1 MRLGKEAMEALQA
14 EICGL
19 LTPGDELVVAG
30 AVALEGTSVL
40 AREKYE
46 VLREH
51 FSKSFL
57 REAMDLRREYGVW
70 EMFDNAWVKEQKPGK
85 ETQVRKTANV
95 KEEIQAAKAMKNS
108 EESADKT
115 DHESYGRIEDKQQ
128 VQDCMVW
135 NLAKKS
141 GATALY
147 AMKEGGF
154 LSALWKMAEASQVG
168 LEVDFKK
175 IPIRQETIEICEIF
189 DLNPYKLLSDGA
201 ILIGIPAGEALV
213 QELRRMGLMA
223 AVIGQTNSGNDRLL
237 YYNENARF
245 LERPGKDE
253 IYKVSL

>member
-1 MRLGKEAMEALQA
+1 MEALQA
-14 EICGL
+14 EVCGL

-30 AVALEGTSVL
+30 AVALEGTSLL
-40 AREKYE
+40 AREKYD

-51 FSKSFL
+51 FSESFL
-57 REAMDLRREYGVW
+57 RKAMDLHREYGIW
-70 EMFDNAWVKEQKPGK
+70 GILEDNLVQK
-85 ETQVRKTANV
+85 A
-95 KEEIQAAKAMKNS
+95 
-108 EESADKT
+108 
-115 DHESYGRIEDKQQ
+115 
-128 VQDCMVW
+128 
-135 NLAKKS
+135 

-147 AMKEGGF
+147 SMNEGGF

-189 DLNPYKLLSDGA
+189 DLNPYKFLSDGA
-201 ILIGIPAGEALV
+201 LLIGIPAGEALV

>member
-1 MRLGKEAMEALQA
+1 MEALQA
-14 EICGL
+14 EVCGL

-30 AVALEGTSVL
+30 AVALEGTSLL

-51 FSKSFL
+51 FSESFL
-57 REAMDLRREYGVW
+57 REAENLRREYGVL
-70 EMFDNAWVKEQKPGK
+70 EITA
-85 ETQVRKTANV
+85 ANV
-95 KEEIQAAKAMKNS
+95 NEDIQAAKALKNS

-115 DHESYGRIEDKQQ
+115 DRESYGRIEDTKQ
-128 VQDCMVW
+128 VQNSIAW

-147 AMKEGGF
+147 AMNEGGF

-201 ILIGIPAGEALV
+201 LLIGIPAGEALA

-253 IYKVSL
+253 IYKVK

>member
-1 MRLGKEAMEALQA
+1 MEALQA
-14 EICGL
+14 EVCGL

-30 AVALEGTSVL
+30 AVALEGTSLL

-51 FSKSFL
+51 FSESFL
-57 REAMDLRREYGVW
+57 REAENLRREYGTW
-70 EMFDNAWVKEQKPGK
+70 EMLDNAWIKE
-85 ETQVRKTANV
+85 RKLGREIQGHKTVNGN
-95 KEEIQAAKAMKNS
+95 EEIQAAKAVKNS

-115 DHESYGRIEDKQQ
+115 DRESYGRIEDTKQ
-128 VQDCMVW
+128 VQNSMAW

-147 AMKEGGF
+147 PMNEGGF

-201 ILIGIPAGEALV
+201 LLIGIPAGEALA